1 MLAERIRA
9 VGLVA
14 IALVSLAVAL
24 VWFATPGPVAHVQV
38 AEVRVAMAEPIDDGV
53 REVQFVATPA
63 KPRTYFCRYPTSKL
77 KGIHG
82 GSVASQP

>member
-24 VWFATPGPVAHVQV
+24 VWFATPGHFAGQV
-38 AEVRVAMAEPIDDGV
+38 AEVRVAMAEQIDDGV
-53 REVQFVATPA
+53 REVRFVAAPV
-63 KPRTYFCRYPTSKL
+63 KPRTYICRYPVSKL
-77 KGIHG
+77 KGIYG
-82 GSVASQP
+82 GSAASEP